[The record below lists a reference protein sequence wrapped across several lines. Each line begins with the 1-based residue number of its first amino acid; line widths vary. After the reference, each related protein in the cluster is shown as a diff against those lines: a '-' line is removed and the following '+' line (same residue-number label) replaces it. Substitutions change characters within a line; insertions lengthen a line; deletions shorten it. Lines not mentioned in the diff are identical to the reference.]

1 MDNLTKAMSIKAGFN
16 TAKLITKQHAKTF
29 YFASRFL
36 PKNKQYAAYSVYA
49 ICRISDDSVD
59 DKGSLK
65 DVPNLNN
72 IRQRIKAAYENKK
85 LDDKLLQAFQE
96 TINKYNIPKRFFDEL
111 IEGIDMDLDK
121 NIYQNFN
128 ELYTY
133 CYRVAGVIGLIMLK
147 IFGYINERAEKYAVD
162 LGIAMQLTNILRDI
176 KEDYLKGRI
185 YLPQDELRKFGVSEN
200 QIAAEK
206 MDSNFISLLKFQ
218 IERARQYY
226 KNSTRGI
233 KMIDNLKSRIVVCM
247 MKDMYSAILNSIENN
262 DYNVFSRRACVNAL
276 GKTAIAFKILV
287 KTEYL

>member
-1 MDNLTKAMSIKAGFN
+1 M
-16 TAKLITKQHAKTF
+16 
-29 YFASRFL
+29 L
-36 PKNKQYAAYSVYA
+36 PKDKQYAAYSVYA

-59 DKGSLK
+59 VKLNLK
-65 DVPNLNN
+65 DSLHNDN
-72 IRQRIKAAYENKK
+72 IKEKIEAAYENKK
-85 LDDKLLQAFQE
+85 LDDELLRALRE
-96 TINKYNIPKRFFDEL
+96 TINKYNIPKYLFDEL
-111 IEGIDMDLDK
+111 IEGISMDLDK

-147 IFGYINERAEKYAVD
+147 IFGYNNGKAEKYAVD

-176 KEDYLKGRI
+176 KEDYLRGRI

-226 KNSTRGI
+226 KNSTQGI
-233 KMIDNLKSRIVVCM
+233 KMIANLKSRIVVCM
-247 MKDMYSAILNSIENN
+247 MKDMYAAILNSIENN
-262 DYNVFSRRACVNAL
+262 DYNVFSRRACVSAL

-287 KTEYL
+287 KAEYL